1 VAAKKPL
8 LKRALGLKA
17 APKRAEYQ
25 AAFDALKKILAKY
38 ERYLVVVQD
47 RPDSYYLNT
56 SYVNPK
62 NKKPAFFGAVYVK
75 SYVAF
80 HLMPVYAFPE
90 LLDEM
95 SPELTR
101 RMQGKSCFNFKA
113 VDRKLFK
120 ELEAL
125 TKAGFARFKAAGLI

>member
-1 VAAKKPL
+1 MAAKKTIAS
-8 LKRALGLKA
+8 KREDY
-17 APKRAEYQ
+17 R

-38 ERYLVVVQD
+38 ERHLVVVQD

-62 NKKPAFFGAVYVK
+62 NKKPAFFGAVNVK

-90 LLDEM
+90 LLDGI
-95 SPELTR
+95 SPELKR

-113 VDRKLFK
+113 VDRNLFK